1 MTNKEKLVENT
12 ILALQGKLQEDKDS
26 DIISRVGD
34 AIQDFDDNNHRLRY
48 KGVDTEIKDNT
59 LIIEYQTQEDITN
72 SDVDKFIKSIMPS
85 IKYILQN
92 IDNSITEIK
101 IYMFD
106 RANHRFNKSFIVS
119 EDKNINRKKTDQEK
133 RVEHTA
139 DIISKLNSFDPTE
152 FSNLLNSSK
161 DYSTYLEKLD
171 EFDKETNRFK
181 VDWVNEL
188 ENVGIKTTDQR
199 KQLYNDLYMIRGYSD
214 TWKEFKN
221 TLKSIR

>member
-1 MTNKEKLVENT
+1 M
-12 ILALQGKLQEDKDS
+12 
-26 DIISRVGD
+26 
-34 AIQDFDDNNHRLRY
+34 RY

-119 EDKNINRKKTDQEK
+119 EDKNINNVNRIINRKTKINFLFINTSK
-133 RVEHTA
+133 WKYIK
-139 DIISKLNSFDPTE
+139 IIN
-152 FSNLLNSSK
+152 
-161 DYSTYLEKLD
+161 
-171 EFDKETNRFK
+171 
-181 VDWVNEL
+181 
-188 ENVGIKTTDQR
+188 G
-199 KQLYNDLYMIRGYSD
+199 
-214 TWKEFKN
+214 KN
-221 TLKSIR
+221 NNIQK